1 MKLAAYI
8 RVSTDAQLDGLGPE
22 VQERAIAAWAKSHR
36 HKIVTVLRDNGISG
50 AKELADRPG
59 LAEALGLVRDG
70 LVGGVVVYKLDR
82 LARDLVLQEQLL
94 AEIRRIGGELF
105 TTSDAEA
112 GYLADDPDDPSRKL
126 IRQVLGAVA
135 EYERSMIALR
145 LRSGRRRKAEKG
157 GFAYGSPRFGY
168 RAERGEL
175 VEDDGE
181 QATVARMAEL
191 REQGASLRTI
201 ATTLDAEGH
210 KPKRG
215 TRWHPQTVASVL
227 DAQPRQPDHHGG
239 GV

>member
-1 MKLAAYI
+1 VKLAAYI
-8 RVSTDAQLDGLGPE
+8 RVSTDSQVDGLGPE
-22 VQERAIAAWAKSHR
+22 VQERAISTWAKSHR

-59 LAEALGLVRDG
+59 LAEALALIRDG
-70 LVGGVVVYKLDR
+70 VISGVVVYRLDR

-94 AEIRRIGGELF
+94 AEIRRMGGELF
-105 TTSDAEA
+105 TTSVAEA
-112 GYLADDPDDPSRKL
+112 GYLADDPNDPSRKL
-126 IRQVLGAVA
+126 IRQVLGAVN

-181 QATVARMAEL
+181 QATVARVAEL
-191 REQGASLRTI
+191 RSEGKSLRDIGT
-201 ATTLDAEGH
+201 ALTAEGH

-215 TRWHPQTVASVL
+215 NKWHPQTVTNIVASLPETVTS
-227 DAQPRQPDHHGG
+227 A
-239 GV
+239 